1 MDKRELQ
8 KRLNKPYSTE
18 NWKEVVQFVFPN
30 VQILNPPMVIPIDND
45 KVETFR
51 QIGNVRLHDGK
62 NLALFELKLK
72 ANVNIIRNRVEL
84 NNLVSKYIDQ
94 DQNHGVLSIF
104 EQGNDDYR
112 FTFSARASE
121 FDEEGGD
128 FKTTKTDT
136 KRYTYVLG
144 KNESCKT
151 PAQRFYDLSEH
162 KDTADIK
169 AIEDAFSV
177 EKLSKLFFK
186 EYKDQYNAFVNYM
199 MQTPSIFT
207 AIYSNDDKAIRDFVK
222 ILLGRIIFIK
232 FVQKKGWMGVDANSK
247 KWIDGDYRFLENGFT
262 NFKHQDLFYSTFL
275 EPLFD
280 TLDEPNRANDIF
292 TVTQTRVP
300 YLSGGLF
307 ELEDKKTKSINF
319 PAKYFNDLFEFLDRY
334 NFTIDENDINDHEV
348 GIDPEMLGHIFEN
361 LLEDNKDKGAF
372 YTPKEIVRYMC
383 QESLKEYLKTSLEN
397 NKQWPTNEKEAKKF
411 EQALHNFVTK
421 KEAGGI
427 IEFEETIARALKDV
441 KICDPAIGSGA
452 FPMGL
457 LNEIFQLVHKLH
469 DANKDK
475 VERVWELKGWQPN
488 LVKQNII
495 QNSIYGVDIEK
506 GAVDVARL
514 RFWLSLIV
522 DEPEP
527 KALPHLE
534 YKIVVGNSLVSKLDD
549 TIIDID
555 WDVQNDTSLPETD
568 LFGKPKPKQ
577 FNVFEVDNNEKQIQL
592 LKAISTKQKA
602 VFDPNSNEEKLSLE
616 IRNLKIDLLVNQLD
630 AMVKTKG
637 TINEPKGI
645 GKNLK
650 AQTELWLQTIGWK
663 QQIEKLKKLKK
674 NPNELLHFFDWKLD
688 FPEIM
693 NEQVTKKVGF
703 DIVIANP
710 PYIGQSGNRDL
721 FREVLN
727 TKLGKEFHQRRMDY
741 FYLFFHKSIRL
752 GKPNTLLTFITTN
765 YYLNAT
771 YADKLRKDLFNNCD
785 FIKLINFNEAKI
797 FESATG
803 QHNVIS
809 ILKIGRNIQ
818 NQVETAITSHKGIIN
833 GKIIT
838 DIFYGKDNL
847 TKKFNFKSS
856 EIFEMPKYH
865 IIVEGVR
872 EDTVGDLKGSILNS
886 IKKNGA
892 KLIDIVDIVQGI
904 VTGANN
910 LSPKYKLEYNIPRE
924 EGSGILVLQQN
935 EIDSLVLNDFEKSN
949 IKPWFK
955 NSDISRWKCNENT
968 SQFLVYL
975 TSKDN
980 IAEEKIPNLI
990 NHFEIFKHLLI
1001 NRNVRTGRY
1010 SLNNYDDFIKDK
1022 FDIPYVMIKSSFK
1035 KGNYYLLSY
1044 ARDQYVFEGPKIICP
1059 QRSTLNTFAFTNK
1072 PWYGASDVYFI
1083 VEKENIKINLKYI
1096 LSILNSKLIFFWLYN
1111 KCQRKGEMLQL
1122 FKDPL
1127 SDIPIINS
1135 MELIQIRFELIAD
1148 EIITLKKKNKS
1159 TTILEQQI
1167 DNLVYK
1173 LYELTYDEVLV
1184 VEPEFKERMSIAEY
1198 EDLKVE

>member
-8 KRLNKPYSTE
+8 KKLNKPYTTE

-30 VQILNPPMVIPIDND
+30 VSLLNPPSIIPIDNE
-45 KVETFR
+45 KVESFR
-51 QIGNVRLHDGK
+51 QIGNVRLEDGK

-72 ANVNIIRNRVEL
+72 PNVNIIRNRVEL

-94 DQNHGVLSIF
+94 EQNHGVLSIF
-104 EQGNDDYR
+104 EQGGDDYR

-128 FKTTKTDT
+128 FVTTKTDT
-136 KRYTYVLG
+136 KRFTYVLG

-151 PAQRFYDLSEH
+151 PAQRFFDLSEN
-162 KDTADIK
+162 KNKTDIK

-177 EKLSKLFFK
+177 EKLSKTFFK
-186 EYKDQYNAFVNYM
+186 EYKEQYTSLVNFM
-199 MQTPSIFT
+199 MQTPGIFK
-207 AIYSNDDKAIRDFVK
+207 AIYSEDDKAIRDFVK

-232 FVQKKGWMGVDANSK
+232 FVQKKGWMGVAVDSK
-247 KWIDGDYRFLENGFT
+247 KWIDGDYRFLENGFAH
-262 NFKHQDLFYSTFL
+262 FKYQDLFYSNFL

-280 TLDEPNRANDIF
+280 TLDQPNRPNDIF

-307 ELEDKKTKSINF
+307 ELEDKKTKNINF
-319 PAKYFNDLFEFLDRY
+319 PAKYFNDLFEFLDKY

-397 NKQWPTNEKEAKKF
+397 NKQWPTNETEVKEF

-475 VERVWELKGWQPN
+475 LERVWGLTGWQPN

-527 KALPHLE
+527 KALPHLD
-534 YKIVVGNSLVSKLDD
+534 YKIVVGNSLVSKLDE

-555 WDVQNDTSLPETD
+555 WEVQNDNNLPETD

-577 FNVFEVDNNEKQIQL
+577 FNVFEVENNEKQKQL
-592 LKAISTKQKA
+592 LKDISTKQKA

-616 IRNLKIDLLVNQLD
+616 IRNLKIDLLINQLD

-637 TINEPKGI
+637 LAVEPKGPSKTI
-645 GKNLK
+645 K
-650 AQTELWLQTIGWK
+650 AQTELWLQTIGWQ
-663 QQIEKLKKLKK
+663 QQISKLQKLKK
-674 NPNELLHFFDWKLD
+674 NPYAPLHFFDWKLD

-693 NEQVTKKVGF
+693 NEQVAEKIGF

-710 PYIGQSGNRDL
+710 PYLGEKGNKDIFQEIRSSNWGNK
-721 FREVLN
+721 FY
-727 TKLGKEFHQRRMDY
+727 QRRMDL
-741 FYLFFHKSIRL
+741 FYYFFHLALDLTGNKSSI
-752 GKPNTLLTFITTN
+752 NFITTN
-765 YYLNAT
+765 YYPTASFAN
-771 YADKLRKDLFNNCD
+771 KLRNDIKDRTKIKVLIDFHEYRIFNS
-785 FIKLINFNEAKI
+785 AK
-797 FESATG
+797 G
-803 QHNVIS
+803 QHNLIT
-809 ILKIGRNIQ
+809 ILTKDRSKS
-818 NQVETAITSHKGIIN
+818 VETLVVNVDRS
-833 GKIIT
+833 
-838 DIFYGKDNL
+838 
-847 TKKFNFKSS
+847 
-856 EIFEMPKYH
+856 
-865 IIVEGVR
+865 
-872 EDTVGDLKGSILNS
+872 GDLNNDVLKSILNLTDS
-886 IKKNGA
+886 KTKHKFVNEEDLFFGDENYLKLKLNSESEIGNNIEIILEKIIKKRDYWYGD
-892 KLIDIVDIVQGI
+892 LVDLNQGI
-904 VTGANN
+904 VSGTDKVTDKLIESYPALSLIKDEGVFIINKQEKDLLISKNIEAEQFIKPIYKNSDLKKWSIIKKSN
-910 LSPKYKLEYNIPRE
+910 LFIIYLKEEGKSIQLPNSIKEHFEKFEKILIDKKENCFKNEWLKKIVEPWLIRGNYFVLFYPRE
-924 EGSGILVLQQN
+924 KKY
-935 EIDSLVLNDFEKSN
+935 FEQLKIVNSRRAKSN
-949 IKPWFK
+949 IFALE
-955 NSDISRWKCNENT
+955 NNNYYEQSDIV
-968 SQFLVYL
+968 L
-975 TSKDN
+975 
-980 IAEEKIPNLI
+980 A
-990 NHFEIFKHLLI
+990 
-1001 NRNVRTGRY
+1001 
-1010 SLNNYDDFIKDK
+1010 
-1022 FDIPYVMIKSSFK
+1022 
-1035 KGNYYLLSY
+1035 
-1044 ARDQYVFEGPKIICP
+1044 
-1059 QRSTLNTFAFTNK
+1059 
-1072 PWYGASDVYFI
+1072 
-1083 VEKENIKINLKYI
+1083 NLKPKSPVSLHYLI
-1096 LSILNSKLIFFWLYN
+1096 SLLNSKLYYIWLYN
-1111 KCQRKGEMLQL
+1111 KGKRKGEQL
-1122 FKDPL
+1122 ELFQKPL
-1127 SDIPIINS
+1127 KEIPIAIS
-1135 MELIQIRFELIAD
+1135 SKIIQTKLEYIVN
-1148 EIITLKKKNKS
+1148 EIQEKKMMSKN
-1159 TTILEQQI
+1159 TTVLEQQI
-1167 DNLVYK
+1167 DDIVYK

-1184 VEPEFKERMSIAEY
+1184 VEPEFSERMSMEEY
-1198 EDLKVE
+1198 EGLMVE